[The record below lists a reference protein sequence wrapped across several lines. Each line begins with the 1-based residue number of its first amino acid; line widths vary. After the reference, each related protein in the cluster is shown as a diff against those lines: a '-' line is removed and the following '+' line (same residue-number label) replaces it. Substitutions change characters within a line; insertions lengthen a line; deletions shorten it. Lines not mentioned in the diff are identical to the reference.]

1 MRPEAPKAL
10 GAPVPAPVPATASA
24 FAPQRWLDRPASATQ
39 ITHRARL
46 WLYALAGAV
55 LAFLLIPTLIVI
67 PMSFSASQYL
77 EFPPKKWSLRWYE
90 HYFSSVTWMSA
101 TATSLKAAAL
111 TSLLATPIGTLAAY
125 GLSASRL
132 RAARALQ
139 VLLITPMIVPVILIA
154 VGVFY
159 VYVKVKLNNSLMG
172 LVLAHTMLA
181 VPIVMIVVASAL
193 KSFDMNQEMVARS
206 LGASR
211 PRAFLTVTLPQIRFA
226 VVSAAVLSFLTSFDE
241 VILALFVS
249 GGANS
254 TLTRQMFLA
263 LRDQIDPTIA
273 AISTIMIL
281 VTTLMFVLVQLF
293 GQSASEAQRD
303 ER

>member
-1 MRPEAPKAL
+1 
-10 GAPVPAPVPATASA
+10 
-24 FAPQRWLDRPASATQ
+24 
-39 ITHRARL
+39 
-46 WLYALAGAV
+46 
-55 LAFLLIPTLIVI
+55 
-67 PMSFSASQYL
+67 
-77 EFPPKKWSLRWYE
+77 
-90 HYFSSVTWMSA
+90 
-101 TATSLKAAAL
+101 
-111 TSLLATPIGTLAAY
+111 
-125 GLSASRL
+125 
-132 RAARALQ
+132 
-139 VLLITPMIVPVILIA
+139 MIVPVILIA
-154 VGVFY
+154 VAVFY
-159 VYVKVKLNNSLMG
+159 VYVKVKLNNSLAG

-211 PRAFLTVTLPQIRFA
+211 PRAFLTITLPQIRFA

-273 AISTIMIL
+273 AISSIMIL
-281 VTTLMFVLVQLF
+281 VTTLMFV
-293 GQSASEAQRD
+293 ASQVLGGDRHH
-303 ER
+303 ERRPNH

>member
-1 MRPEAPKAL
+1 M
-10 GAPVPAPVPATASA
+10 
-24 FAPQRWLDRPASATQ
+24 
-39 ITHRARL
+39 
-46 WLYALAGAV
+46 
-55 LAFLLIPTLIVI
+55 LAFLVVPTLIVV

-77 EFPPKKWSLRWYE
+77 EFPPRQWSLRWYE
-90 HYFSSVTWMSA
+90 NYFSSASWMGATVTSF
-101 TATSLKAAAL
+101 KAAAW
-111 TSLLATPIGTLAAY
+111 TALLATPLGTLAAY

-154 VGVFY
+154 VAVFY
-159 VYVKVKLNNSLMG
+159 VYVKVKLNNSLAG

-211 PRAFLTVTLPQIRFA
+211 PRAFLNVTLPQIRFA

-249 GGANS
+249 GGVNS

-273 AISTIMIL
+273 AISSIMIL
-281 VTTLMFVLVQLF
+281 VTTLMFVVSQVF
-293 GQSASEAQRD
+293 GGGGNAGNRD
-303 ER
+303 PH